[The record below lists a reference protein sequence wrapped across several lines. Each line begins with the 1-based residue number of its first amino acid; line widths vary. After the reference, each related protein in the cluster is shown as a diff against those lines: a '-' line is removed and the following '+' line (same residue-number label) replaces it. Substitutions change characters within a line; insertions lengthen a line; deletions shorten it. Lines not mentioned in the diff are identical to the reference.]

1 MQLENKHILNEH
13 LREKQKEKQTHK
25 PDGKGAVADAPLSK
39 AAYMH
44 CEAYLQMWLNQAQ
57 PEPAL

>member
-1 MQLENKHILNEH
+1 MQLENTHTLNKHLK
-13 LREKQKEKQTHK
+13 EKQKWTHK

-39 AAYMH
+39 AAH
-44 CEAYLQMWLNQAQ
+44 RHGKVCLRMWLNQAQ

>member
-39 AAYMH
+39 ATYVH
-44 CEAYLQMWLNQAQ
+44 CQAYLQM
-57 PEPAL
+57 